1 MTSKR
6 KNIEHDIQVE
16 CIEWYRETFPT
27 GFIFAVPNCGMRN
40 IQTYY
45 FMVNEGLTK
54 GAPELVATRPDG
66 TVVFIEMKSPVGY
79 LSPAQKDVQS
89 LCSGISEDLYHV
101 CKSVEEFKQL
111 FV

>member
-1 MTSKR
+1 MASKR

-16 CIEWYRETFPT
+16 CVEWYRETFPT
-27 GFIFAVPNCGMRN
+27 GFIFAVPNCGTRN
-40 IQTYY
+40 IATYY

-54 GAPELVATRPDG
+54 GAPDLVATRPNG